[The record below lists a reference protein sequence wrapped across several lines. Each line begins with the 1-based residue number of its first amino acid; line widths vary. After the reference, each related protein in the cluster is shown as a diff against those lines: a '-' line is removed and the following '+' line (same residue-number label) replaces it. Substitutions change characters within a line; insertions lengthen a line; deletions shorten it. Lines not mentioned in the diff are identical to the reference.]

1 MRVMCIHT
9 CFIPVIHTMEY
20 YSTIKKNENVPLTA
34 AWMNLKGII
43 LSEISKIQKEKHYM
57 ILYTESKIVTLT
69 ETKGRSVAARS

>member
-1 MRVMCIHT
+1 MPCAT
-9 CFIPVIHTMEY
+9 
-20 YSTIKKNENVPLTA
+20 KWLA
-34 AWMNLKGII
+34 LKGII